1 MATGIGQVLRDEDYA
16 EVRTDGEGAWEEG
29 QDYVGMSAGGDVEIF
44 GREVEEEIA
53 DAASGEVRFMAGG
66 AKLEDDAFGGE
77 LGG

>member
-1 MATGIGQVLRDEDYA
+1 
-16 EVRTDGEGAWEEG
+16 
-29 QDYVGMSAGGDVEIF
+29 MSAGGDVEIF